1 MELEITFHFPFRIH
15 SIKLSVTFPDG
26 FMRAKNACIA
36 SAFIFSRQ
44 NRCFLCLALIFIVVM
59 WSFSQLKRAKK
70 VLMHTEDHF
79 VPFFMR
85 HFLVL
90 NMSRTNSFNGYR
102 CSNFLL
108 EMARAAFCT
117 RPFSFNCSVIGV
129 VV

>member
-1 MELEITFHFPFRIH
+1 MSRFYFHSCDVVFQSVKKGQK
-15 SIKLSVTFPDG
+15 SIDAQRG
-26 FMRAKNACIA
+26 
-36 SAFIFSRQ
+36 
-44 NRCFLCLALIFIVVM
+44 
-59 WSFSQLKRAKK
+59 SFCA
-70 VLMHTEDHF
+70 V
-79 VPFFMR
+79 FMR